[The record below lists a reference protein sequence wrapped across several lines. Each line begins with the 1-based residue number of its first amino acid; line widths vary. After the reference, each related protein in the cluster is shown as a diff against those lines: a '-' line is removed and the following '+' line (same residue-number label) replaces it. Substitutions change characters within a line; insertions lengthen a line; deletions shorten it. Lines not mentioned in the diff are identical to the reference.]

1 MNYAMYIFK
10 LFLNNVYFEHLA
22 SYFLFFRILTL
33 KKITDDD
40 IKYSQ
45 YLIEDFIKQ
54 YEFLF
59 GKNNLTY
66 NLHCHLHL
74 PLQVLLYGPF
84 HIISCFPF
92 EGFFKIC
99 HGLYFGTSRTN
110 FEKHEDKG
118 KDKLYKNFYKEQYCV
133 DRKNTTKCKRKY

>member
-1 MNYAMYIFK
+1 MNSAIYIFK
-10 LFLNNVYFEHLA
+10 LFLNNLYFEHLA

-59 GKNNLTY
+59 GKINLTY
-66 NLHCHLHL
+66 N
-74 PLQVLLYGPF
+74 
-84 HIISCFPF
+84 
-92 EGFFKIC
+92 
-99 HGLYFGTSRTN
+99 
-110 FEKHEDKG
+110 
-118 KDKLYKNFYKEQYCV
+118 
-133 DRKNTTKCKRKY
+133 